1 MHTYIYIRTLIFLQV
16 IGEYRTTHPHLVAL
30 IDNCYTLGVIMGTPR
45 ACLRAE
51 TILAD
56 PSCTFLSFDVAQL
69 TASTFG
75 CSREDSE
82 KFFSVYKYEKIY
94 LVSLTCRLYEG

>member
-1 MHTYIYIRTLIFLQV
+1 MV
-16 IGEYRTTHPHLVAL
+16 GEYRTTHPHLVAL
-30 IDNCYTLGVIMGTPR
+30 IDNCYTVGVIMGTPR

-69 TASTFG
+69 TACTFG

-94 LVSLTCRLYEG
+94 LVSTADQYCEVETNM